1 MPEQLPVAH
10 ILEGLGLALA
20 RDLKG
25 LLQLEGVSAVR
36 GGVRLLQV
44 ALEQHVQ
51 LAAPV
56 DRRELRAELLVAQVD
71 GVHVE
76 ARALARVDD
85 ARGHLD
91 VAQGLDQLDLLLE
104 QLRRVD
110 QL

>member
-1 MPEQLPVAH
+1 M
-10 ILEGLGLALA
+10 
-20 RDLKG
+20 
-25 LLQLEGVSAVR
+25 
-36 GGVRLLQV
+36 
-44 ALEQHVQ
+44 Q
-51 LAAPV
+51 LAAPL

-104 QLRRVD
+104 QLRRLD
-110 QL
+110 QRQPLPLLERVRVGVGLG